1 MGKKLSPVKA
11 LEIYNSIP
19 DESTRTNV
27 FICNSLLSS
36 LVKNG
41 KFESGI
47 KLFDKM
53 KQDGLTPDSVTYN
66 TVLAYNTTQNYALCN
81 FQITHFYFKT
91 LMIVSVSSSLVAGRL
106 HKN

>member
-1 MGKKLSPVKA
+1 MQQHVKTNGSSYSTYIKIMGKKLSPVKA

-19 DESTRTNV
+19 DESTRINV
-27 FICNSLLSS
+27 FICNSLLSC
-36 LVKNG
+36 LVRNG

-66 TVLAYNTTQNYALCN
+66 TVWLIMQLHLC
-81 FQITHFYFKT
+81 F
-91 LMIVSVSSSLVAGRL
+91 S
-106 HKN
+106 